1 MDILKPK
8 DVVITLKNSMNTL
21 QRWDNNVKNIQN

>member
-1 MDILKPK
+1 MDILNPK
-8 DVVITLKNSMNTL
+8 DVVTKSKNSMNTL

>member
-8 DVVITLKNSMNTL
+8 DVVITLKKSMNTL
-21 QRWDNNVKNIQN
+21 QRWDNNVKNI

>member
-8 DVVITLKNSMNTL
+8 DVVKILKNSMNTL
-21 QRWDNNVKNIQN
+21 QRWNNNVKSI

>member
-8 DVVITLKNSMNTL
+8 DVVKTLKNSMNTL
-21 QRWDNNVKNIQN
+21 QRWDNNVKNI

>member
-8 DVVITLKNSMNTL
+8 DVVKILKNSMNTL
-21 QRWDNNVKNIQN
+21 QRWDNNVKNI